1 MSNTFMPGERL
12 LRSLREQ
19 DFERYRLW
27 DRSSLVYVAH
37 ERLELVPIALKPEL
51 DRVRC

>member
-1 MSNTFMPGERL
+1 MSNTFLPGERL
-12 LRSLREQ
+12 LRALREQ

-37 ERLELVPIALKPEL
+37 ECLELVPIALKPEL